1 MKKLLLVLALLLPT
15 LAFAQHYHH
24 HNHRPHWRYQNG
36 GWSWMVPA
44 VIGGVV
50 VYEIAKQQPPTV
62 VIQQPPTQPE
72 VCGPWTEV
80 QTPDGKIY
88 RERTC
93 QK

>member
-1 MKKLLLVLALLLPT
+1 MKKLLLALVLILPT
-15 LAFAQHYHH
+15 LALSQHYH

-72 VCGPWTEV
+72 TCGPWTEV

-93 QK
+93 TK